1 MYIYRVHMNGII
13 TTTILRNNLSDT
25 LNEVAQKR
33 DYILVAK
40 KKNLVSA
47 LVNLDFFEDLLA
59 LSNLKYLKSIKD
71 ARRQYKAGTTFTFN
85 EVFGNL

>member
-1 MYIYRVHMNGII
+1 MNGII

-33 DYILVAK
+33 DYVLVAK

-59 LSNLKYLKSIKD
+59 LANLKYLKSIKD
-71 ARRQYKAGTTFTFN
+71 ARQQYKAGNTFTFD
-85 EVFGNL
+85 EVFGSL